1 MKNAIKSVS
10 FTYFLWLPVC
20 GVLDS
25 SPNAE
30 LKADMSHDL
39 FLPMQCTST
48 SSVVVEEDTRYIE
61 FEVRR
66 TFGTFGEISV
76 TIATTEGTAVAPAGE
91 SAVT

>member
-1 MKNAIKSVS
+1 M
-10 FTYFLWLPVC
+10 
-20 GVLDS
+20 
-25 SPNAE
+25 
-30 LKADMSHDL
+30 
-39 FLPMQCTST
+39 
-48 SSVVVEEDTRYIE
+48 VEEDTRYVE